1 MQLKDIAKVDSFLHM
16 TGKLHVVVFCF
27 LLSVFELNQVQ
38 YGNMPSFHVE
48 PKISNYL
55 IIWSKFVEYS
65 KLFVGGTS
73 FALMKG
79 IDFSTLSASNFFTLQ
94 LGLVS
99 SYGAPASK

>member
-1 MQLKDIAKVDSFLHM
+1 MSWFSA
-16 TGKLHVVVFCF
+16 FCY
-27 LLSVFELNQVQ
+27 LYLNSIK
-38 YGNMPSFHVE
+38 YNMPSFHVE